1 MAFQAPVYG
10 MDLELKK
17 KQESA
22 FDPQLE
28 AQAKNWIQAVT
39 GETITDLH
47 QSLKDGVI
55 LCK

>member
-1 MAFQAPVYG
+1 

-17 KQESA
+17 KQEA
-22 FDPQLE
+22 AYNPQLE

-55 LCK
+55 LCKCVFFISYDF